1 MRIESYS
8 AVKISMHA
16 FIWTEIV
23 QERVRGSS
31 VPTIR
36 FKASKGKLSGAGTP
50 NKEDFQVGEIIDKF
64 LVFNAVI
71 TNIQ

>member
-1 MRIESYS
+1 M
-8 AVKISMHA
+8 
-16 FIWTEIV
+16 
-23 QERVRGSS
+23 
-31 VPTIR
+31 PTIR
-36 FKASKGKLSGAGTP
+36 FKASKRKSSGAGTP